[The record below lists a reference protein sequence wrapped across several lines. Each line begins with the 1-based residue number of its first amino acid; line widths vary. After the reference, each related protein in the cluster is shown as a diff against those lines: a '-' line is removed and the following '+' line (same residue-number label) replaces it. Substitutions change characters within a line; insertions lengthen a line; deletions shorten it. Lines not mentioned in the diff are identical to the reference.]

1 MSFHILVT
9 APRLEPAGLGLLEAA
24 GCQVDFV
31 SAEGGRAELERK
43 LATQPIQGVISR
55 FLPIHG
61 AAIATCPTLRVISR
75 AAVGYDLI
83 DLPAA
88 TARGIPVLTAVGA
101 NAQSVAEYS
110 LGLILAV
117 ARNIPRHSAAT
128 HAGGW
133 ERSRLGLELHGR
145 RLGLV
150 GYGRI
155 AQGLARMAFA
165 LGMKVTAYSPNLA
178 RRGDIAPV
186 TAAPSLHALLAQS
199 DVVSLHAPMSA
210 ENRQMIGAAE
220 LALLGPEAIL
230 VNTARGGLID
240 EAALAVVLREGRI
253 FGAGLDVLSTEP
265 PPPGGNPLI
274 GVPNLV
280 LSPHMGA
287 ATTVARNATAEA
299 AATHL
304 LAVLRGEAL
313 PADACV
319 NPQALASLTNGPIA

>member
-9 APRLEPAGLGLLEAA
+9 APRLEPAGLRLLEEA

-31 SAEGGRAELERK
+31 SLEGGRAELERK
-43 LATQPIQGVISR
+43 LATLPVQGVISR
-55 FLPIHG
+55 FLPISG
-61 AAIATCPTLRVISR
+61 AAIASCPTLRVISR

-83 DLPAA
+83 DVAGA

-117 ARNIPRHSAAT
+117 ARNIPRHNAAT
-128 HAGGW
+128 QAGGW

-155 AQGLARMAFA
+155 AQGLARMALA
-165 LGMKVTAYSPNLA
+165 IGMKVSAYSPNLA
-178 RRGDIAPV
+178 RRGDISPV

-210 ENRQMIGAAE
+210 GNRHMIGAAE

-230 VNTARGGLID
+230 VNTGRGGLID
-240 EAALAVVLREGRI
+240 EAALAEVLREGRI
-253 FGAGLDVLSTEP
+253 YGAGLDVLSTEP
-265 PPPGGNPLI
+265 PPPGSNPLV
-274 GVPNLV
+274 GAPNTV

-287 ATTVARNATAEA
+287 GTTVARSATAEA
-299 AATHL
+299 AAMHV
-304 LAVLRGEAL
+304 LAALRGDKL
-313 PADACV
+313 PDDACV
-319 NPQALASLTNGPIA
+319 NPQALQRAG